1 VDHHSAALIETL
13 AIGLVA
19 GFFGGIVAYRLRLP
33 TIVGYL
39 LAGVVVG
46 PFTPGIVA
54 DTGTASELA
63 ELGVILLM
71 FGVGLHFSIPD
82 LLAVKNVAVPGAIGQ
97 IFVATVLGI
106 VLGIALGWG
115 FAGGLVLGLAV
126 SVASTIVLL
135 RALEQRG
142 ELHTPQ
148 GRTAIGWLI
157 VEDLFT
163 VLALVLLPTIA
174 PWLLGEGGSVADV
187 VINVA
192 IAEIKV
198 AIFAGLMLVLG
209 VRVVPRLLGWVEATG
224 SRELFTLSVLA
235 VAIGIAFVA
244 YAVFGISFALGAFLA
259 GVVLNES
266 PVSHRAGEEALPLRD
281 AFAVLFFVSVG
292 MLLDPAF
299 LVREPVAIVL
309 VVLLVV
315 VAKAAA
321 AFAIV
326 ALLRRPVR
334 LGLTVS
340 AGLAQVGEFSFILA
354 TLGLSLGLIPTD
366 GFQLVVTAA
375 LVSITLNPF
384 VFGLVV
390 PLARR
395 ISARPGLARWL
406 QGAPATDAPATE

>member
-1 VDHHSAALIETL
+1 MDHSAALIETI
-13 AIGLVA
+13 AIGLGA
-19 GFFGGIVAYRLRLP
+19 GFIGGVIAYRIGLP

-71 FGVGLHFSIPD
+71 FGVGMHFSIGD

-97 IFVATVLGI
+97 IFVATLLG
-106 VLGIALGWG
+106 VALGIALGWG

-142 ELHTPQ
+142 ELQTPQ
-148 GRTAIGWLI
+148 GQTAIGWLI

-163 VLALVLLPTIA
+163 VLALVTLPAIA
-174 PWLLGEGGSVADV
+174 PMLLGEAGSVVDV
-187 VINVA
+187 VVA
-192 IAEIKV
+192 VAVAEIKV
-198 AIFAGLMLVLG
+198 AVFAGLMLVLG
-209 VRVVPRLLGWVEATG
+209 VRVVPRLLEWVEATG

-235 VAIGIAFVA
+235 VAIGIAFAA
-244 YAVFGISFALGAFLA
+244 YALFGVSFALGAFLA

-292 MLLDPAF
+292 MLLDPSF
-299 LVREPVAIVL
+299 LVQEPMAVVL
-309 VVLLVV
+309 VTLLVV

-321 AFAIV
+321 AFVIV

-334 LGLTVS
+334 VGLTVA

-354 TLGLSLGLIPTD
+354 TLGLSLGLIPD
-366 GFQLVVTAA
+366 EAFQLVVAAA

-384 VFGLVV
+384 VFRLVEPV
-390 PLARR
+390 ERRIAARPDLAR
-395 ISARPGLARWL
+395 LL
-406 QGAPATDAPATE
+406 EGAPAAE

>member
-1 VDHHSAALIETL
+1 VDHSAALIETI
-13 AIGLVA
+13 AIGLGA
-19 GFFGGIVAYRLRLP
+19 GFIGGVIAYRLGLP

-71 FGVGLHFSIPD
+71 FGVGMHFSIGD

-97 IFVATVLGI
+97 IFVATLLGI
-106 VLGIALGWG
+106 ALGIALGWG

-142 ELHTPQ
+142 ELQTPQ
-148 GRTAIGWLI
+148 GQTAIGWLI

-163 VLALVLLPTIA
+163 VLALVTLPAIA
-174 PWLLGEGGSVADV
+174 PMLLGQAGSVVDV
-187 VINVA
+187 VVA
-192 IAEIKV
+192 VAVAEIKV
-198 AIFAGLMLVLG
+198 AVFAGLMLVLG
-209 VRVVPRLLGWVEATG
+209 VRVVPRLLEWVEGTG

-235 VAIGIAFVA
+235 VAIGIAFAA
-244 YAVFGISFALGAFLA
+244 YALFGVSFALGAFLA

-292 MLLDPAF
+292 MLLDPSF
-299 LVREPVAIVL
+299 LVQEPMAVVL
-309 VVLLVV
+309 VTLLVV

-321 AFAIV
+321 AFVIV

-334 LGLTVS
+334 VGLTVA

-354 TLGLSLGLIPTD
+354 TLGLTLGLIPD
-366 GFQLVVTAA
+366 EAFQLVVAAA

-384 VFGLVV
+384 VFRLVEPV
-390 PLARR
+390 ERR
-395 ISARPGLARWL
+395 IALRPDLERLL
-406 QGAPATDAPATE
+406 QGAPATD

>member
-1 VDHHSAALIETL
+1 MEHSVALIETI
-13 AIGLVA
+13 AIGLGA
-19 GFFGGIVAYRLRLP
+19 GFIGGIIAYRLGLP

-63 ELGVILLM
+63 EIGVILLM
-71 FGVGLHFSIPD
+71 FGVGMHFSIND
-82 LLAVKNVAVPGAIGQ
+82 LLAVRNVAVPGAIGQ
-97 IFVATVLGI
+97 IAVATLLG
-106 VLGIALGWG
+106 VALGVGLGWG
-115 FAGGLVLGLAV
+115 LAGGLVLGLAV

-135 RALEQRG
+135 RALEGRG
-142 ELHTPQ
+142 ELQTPQ
-148 GRTAIGWLI
+148 GQIAIGWLI

-163 VLALVLLPTIA
+163 VLALVLLPTLA
-174 PWLLGEGGSVADV
+174 PMLLGEGGSVGDV
-187 VINVA
+187 VIGVVIA
-192 IAEIKV
+192 IVKV

-209 VRVVPRLLGWVEATG
+209 VRVVPRLLEWVEGTG

-235 VAIGIAFVA
+235 VAIGIAFA
-244 YAVFGISFALGAFLA
+244 AFALFGVSFALGAFLA

-266 PVSHRAGEEALPLRD
+266 PVSHRAAEEALPLRD

-292 MLLDPAF
+292 MLLDPSY
-299 LVREPVAIVL
+299 LVEQPQAVVL
-309 VVLLVV
+309 VTLLVV
-315 VAKAAA
+315 IAKSVA

-334 LGLTVS
+334 VGLTVA

-354 TLGLSLGLIPTD
+354 TLGLGLGLIPND
-366 GFQLVVTAA
+366 AYQLVVAAA

-384 VFGLVV
+384 VFGLVEPMERRIV
-390 PLARR
+390 ARPELARF
-395 ISARPGLARWL
+395 L
-406 QGAPATDAPATE
+406 QGAPATD

>member
-1 VDHHSAALIETL
+1 MDHSAALIETI
-13 AIGLVA
+13 AIGLGA
-19 GFFGGIVAYRLRLP
+19 GFIGGVIAYRLGLP

-71 FGVGLHFSIPD
+71 FGVGMHFSIGD
-82 LLAVKNVAVPGAIGQ
+82 LLAVKNVALPGAIGQ
-97 IFVATVLGI
+97 IFVATLLGI
-106 VLGIALGWG
+106 ALGIALGWG

-142 ELHTPQ
+142 ELQTPQ
-148 GRTAIGWLI
+148 GQTAIGWLI

-163 VLALVLLPTIA
+163 VLALVTLPAIA
-174 PWLLGEGGSVADV
+174 PMLLGQAGSVVDV
-187 VINVA
+187 VVA
-192 IAEIKV
+192 VAVAEIKV
-198 AIFAGLMLVLG
+198 AVFAGLMLVLG
-209 VRVVPRLLGWVEATG
+209 VRVVPRLLEWVEGTG

-235 VAIGIAFVA
+235 VAIGIAFAA
-244 YAVFGISFALGAFLA
+244 YALFGVSFALGAFLA

-292 MLLDPAF
+292 MLLDPSF
-299 LVREPVAIVL
+299 LVQEPMAVVL
-309 VVLLVV
+309 VTALVV

-321 AFAIV
+321 AFVIV

-334 LGLTVS
+334 VGLTVA

-354 TLGLSLGLIPTD
+354 TLGLSLGLIPD
-366 GFQLVVTAA
+366 EAFQLVVAAA

-384 VFGLVV
+384 VFRLVEPV
-390 PLARR
+390 ERR
-395 ISARPGLARWL
+395 IALRPDLERLL
-406 QGAPATDAPATE
+406 QGAPATE

>member
-1 VDHHSAALIETL
+1 
-13 AIGLVA
+13 
-19 GFFGGIVAYRLRLP
+19 
-33 TIVGYL
+33 
-39 LAGVVVG
+39 
-46 PFTPGIVA
+46 
-54 DTGTASELA
+54 
-63 ELGVILLM
+63 M

-82 LLAVKNVAVPGAIGQ
+82 LLAVRNVAIPGAVGQ

-106 VLGIALGWG
+106 ALGIALGWG

-142 ELHTPQ
+142 ELQTPQ

-174 PWLLGEGGSVADV
+174 PMLLGEGGSLLDV
-187 VINVA
+187 VIGVA

-198 AIFAGLMLVLG
+198 VVFAAVMLILG
-209 VRVVPRLLGWVEATG
+209 VRVVPRLIEWVEGTG

-235 VAIGIAFVA
+235 VAIGIAFAA
-244 YAVFGISFALGAFLA
+244 YVLFGISFALGAFLA

-292 MLLDPAF
+292 MLLDPSF
-299 LVREPVAIVL
+299 LVEQPLAIVL
-309 VVLLVV
+309 VTLLVV
-315 VAKAAA
+315 VAKSVA
-321 AFAIV
+321 AFVIV
-326 ALLRRPVR
+326 ALLRKPVR
-334 LGLTVS
+334 VGLTVA

-354 TLGLSLGLIPTD
+354 TLGLSLGLIPD
-366 GFQLVVTAA
+366 DAYQLVVAAA

-384 VFGLVV
+384 VFRLVE
-390 PLARR
+390 PAERRIEARPELARF
-395 ISARPGLARWL
+395 L
-406 QGAPATDAPATE
+406 QGAPAAD

>member
-1 VDHHSAALIETL
+1 MDHSAALIETI
-13 AIGLVA
+13 AIGLGA
-19 GFFGGIVAYRLRLP
+19 GFIGGVIAYRLGLP

-71 FGVGLHFSIPD
+71 FGVGMHFSIGD

-97 IFVATVLGI
+97 IFVATLLGI
-106 VLGIALGWG
+106 ALGIALGWG

-142 ELHTPQ
+142 ELQTPQ
-148 GRTAIGWLI
+148 GQTAIGWLI

-163 VLALVLLPTIA
+163 VLALVTLPAIA
-174 PWLLGEGGSVADV
+174 PMLLGQAGSVVDV
-187 VINVA
+187 VVA
-192 IAEIKV
+192 VAVAEIKV
-198 AIFAGLMLVLG
+198 AVFAGLMLVLG
-209 VRVVPRLLGWVEATG
+209 VRVVPRLLEWVEGTG

-235 VAIGIAFVA
+235 VAIGIAFAA
-244 YAVFGISFALGAFLA
+244 YALFGVSFALGAFLA

-292 MLLDPAF
+292 MLLDPSF
-299 LVREPVAIVL
+299 LVQEPMAVVL
-309 VVLLVV
+309 VTLLVV

-321 AFAIV
+321 AFVIV

-334 LGLTVS
+334 VGLTVA

-354 TLGLSLGLIPTD
+354 TLGLTLGLIPD
-366 GFQLVVTAA
+366 EAFQLVVAAA

-384 VFGLVV
+384 VFRLVEPV
-390 PLARR
+390 ERR
-395 ISARPGLARWL
+395 IALRPDLERLL
-406 QGAPATDAPATE
+406 QGAPATD